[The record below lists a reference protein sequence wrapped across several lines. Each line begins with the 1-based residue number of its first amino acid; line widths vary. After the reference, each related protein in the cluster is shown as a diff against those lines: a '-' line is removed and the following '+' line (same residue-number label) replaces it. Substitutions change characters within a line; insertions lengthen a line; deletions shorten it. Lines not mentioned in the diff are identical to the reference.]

1 MVKRKN
7 KSRELLSSKRATVTS
22 PRLVVLDLL
31 LKEMRPLTIDQ
42 VLKLA
47 KGKLAQSTL
56 YRVIGDLTEL
66 GLITEFTTP
75 ENTMVVELNSDD
87 GSHHHHIFCKNCGSI
102 TDIELNDSLEAALE
116 KEVAKIEKYRCIA
129 IDSHSLELYGTCDDC
144 TS

>member
-1 MVKRKN
+1 MVKRKD

-102 TDIELNDSLEAALE
+102 TDIELNDSLELALE
-116 KEVAKIEKYRCIA
+116 KEVAKIEKYRSIE

-144 TS
+144 TN